1 METFLTTFF
10 SSAARLDETILYT
23 VQSIGPVWKTTAWF
37 LSHGL
42 GSYPIM
48 IAVLVVALL
57 LIEKRRIALEIII
70 IAAISFVAIY
80 FVKDYFNAP
89 RPYTIDSSVIVY
101 EHEDSPG
108 LPSRHAVMSM
118 IVLGWLVL
126 KHPKSQIL
134 IWGSGI
140 LIVLIGFSRIYLGVH
155 YPSQVLAGW
164 LFGILFL
171 YIFYIVDKR
180 LWSPFKKQIRK

>member
-23 VQSIGPVWKTTAWF
+23 VQSIGPA
-37 LSHGL
+37 
-42 GSYPIM
+42 
-48 IAVLVVALL
+48 
-57 LIEKRRIALEIII
+57 
-70 IAAISFVAIY
+70 
-80 FVKDYFNAP
+80 
-89 RPYTIDSSVIVY
+89 VIVY
-101 EHEDSPG
+101 DHEDSPV

-118 IVLGWLVL
+118 VVLGWLVL
-126 KHPKSQIL
+126 KHPKSQVL